1 MTTLSN
7 YVIRK
12 DILSLSAYH
21 VQPAEGMIKLDAME
35 NPFGLP
41 DSLKRA
47 IAQRISELNVNR
59 YPDPAASVL
68 QGKLRSCMGIPDK
81 AGVILGNGSDEL
93 LQVMLTACAKP
104 GAVVLTPSPGFVMYR
119 MYSLFLDLKFV
130 ECSLEADFTLD
141 AGKFIEAMREVRP
154 AVIFIAFPNNP
165 TGNSFREDDLISI
178 IRQAPGLV
186 VIDEAYQPF
195 ARGTFLDRVLEFPN
209 LVVLRTLSKLGL
221 AGIRLGYAV
230 GRPDWI
236 VQFDKVR
243 SPYNVNSLTQ
253 CFAECVLENYQILRQ
268 QSELICGERASLIE
282 RLARIPGVMTFPSD
296 ANFVTI
302 RVPDA
307 PMLFDTLKARGIL
320 VKNLHGAYPILRN
333 CLRVTVGTG
342 DENNAFL
349 AVVRKALGDPENG
362 VTRSSGVR

>member
-1 MTTLSN
+1 MTVKPAS
-7 YVIRK
+7 VIRE
-12 DILSLSAYH
+12 DIQSLSAYH
-21 VQPAEGMIKLDAME
+21 VQSAGGMIKLDAME

-41 DSLKRA
+41 DFLKGA
-47 IAQRISELNVNR
+47 IAQRISELTVNR
-59 YPDPAASVL
+59 YPDPSAPAL
-68 QGKLRSCMGIPDK
+68 QNKLRECMGIPDK

-93 LQVMLTACAKP
+93 LQVMLTASAKP

-119 MYSLFLDLKFV
+119 MYSLFLGLKFV

-141 AGKFIEAMREVRP
+141 AGKFIKVMREVRP

-230 GRPDWI
+230 GSPDWV

-268 QSELICGERASLIE
+268 QAELICEERASLMG
-282 RLARIPGVMTFPSD
+282 RLAGIPGVMTFPSD

-307 PMLFDTLKARGIL
+307 PMLFDTLKTRGIL
-320 VKNLHGAYPILRN
+320 VKNLHGAHPVLRN

-342 DENNAFL
+342 EENNAFL
-349 AVVRKALGDPENG
+349 AVVREALGDPENG

>member
-1 MTTLSN
+1 MTVKSTS
-7 YVIRK
+7 VIRE
-12 DILSLSAYH
+12 DIQSLSAYH
-21 VQPAEGMIKLDAME
+21 VQPEGGMIKLDAME

-41 DSLKRA
+41 DLLKRT
-47 IAQRISELNVNR
+47 IAQRIAELTVNR
-59 YPDPAASVL
+59 YPDPSAPVL
-68 QGKLRSCMGIPDK
+68 QNKLRWCMGIPDA

-93 LQVMLTACAKP
+93 LQIMLTASAKP

-119 MYSLFLDLKFV
+119 MYSLFLGLKFV
-130 ECSLEADFTLD
+130 ECPLEADFSLD
-141 AGKFIEAMREVRP
+141 AGKFIRAMREVRP

-165 TGNSFREDDLISI
+165 TGNSFCEDDLISI

-230 GRPDWI
+230 GGPHWI

-253 CFAECVLENYQILRQ
+253 CFAECVLENYQVLRQ
-268 QSELICGERASLIE
+268 QAELICGERAGLME
-282 RLARIPGVMTFPSD
+282 RLAGISGVMTFPSD

-307 PMLFDTLKARGIL
+307 PMLFDALKARGIL
-320 VKNLHGAYPILRN
+320 VKNLHGAHPILRN

-342 DENNAFL
+342 DENDAFL
-349 AVVRKALGDPENG
+349 AVVRETLDDPENG